1 MDNFISMF
9 TDFKYPG
16 RNENKRDSYYGSI
29 KKEKVGSFQTFKK
42 KTLVT
47 IPLDESKSFGEIL
60 SRFEGKKLNLDDY
73 GLACH

>member
-16 RNENKRDSYYGSI
+16 RNENKRGSYYGTI
-29 KKEKVGSFQTFKK
+29 KKEKVRSFQTFKK
-42 KTLVT
+42 KTPVK
-47 IPLDESKSFGEIL
+47 IPLDENKLFGEIL